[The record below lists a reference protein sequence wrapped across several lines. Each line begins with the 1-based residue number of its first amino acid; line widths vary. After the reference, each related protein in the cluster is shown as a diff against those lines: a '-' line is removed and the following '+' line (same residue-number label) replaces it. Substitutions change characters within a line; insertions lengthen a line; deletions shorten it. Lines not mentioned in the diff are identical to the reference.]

1 MDTVNLLS
9 LLLGTPYLSVPGFWR
24 GTCCS
29 LSMKVSQAEASSPE
43 GPLRLQLKPSVR
55 VESNCSSRDNK
66 KKCQFILSQLLGV
79 EGLFSIENANLCK

>member
-66 KKCQFILSQLLGV
+66 KMPIYFISAAW
-79 EGLFSIENANLCK
+79 S

>member
-1 MDTVNLLS
+1 MDTINLLS
-9 LLLGTPYLSVPGFWR
+9 LLLGTPYLSVPGFWG

-29 LSMKVSQAEASSPE
+29 LSMKVSQAEASSPA
-43 GPLRLQLKPSVR
+43 GPLRRQLKPGVR

-66 KKCQFILSQLLGV
+66 KRQFILSQLLGV